1 MKTLEQQLSRIDL
14 NLLVSL
20 SVLLQEKSVS
30 RASEKLFLSQPAMS
44 RTLKR
49 LRDVFDDPLFYRE
62 SSGLQPT
69 EKALSL
75 QEPLLSILG
84 DIHKLIDLTRFTPEN
99 CEQTFKIS
107 LPPLMSH
114 LLAAPL
120 AKALNK
126 KAPKSSLIEYPASLE
141 PTALLKTRDVDFS
154 LHIQTPD
161 KKEEFPSTHIGNT
174 HAVIY
179 GHKTH
184 SLATYTNVTLEQCLA
199 HNFVDY
205 TLDSRSATRH
215 TNPFDVYLE
224 HLNKRRNIG
233 FQSGQ
238 INTLIEAMIDTDTLL
253 VSTHGLLTLPY
264 VKENLVPILSL
275 EACEELNVAIY
286 LIEHKRTIDSPAHQW
301 FKQLILETLSGQL

>member
-49 LRDVFDDPLFYRE
+49 LRDLFDDPLFYRE

-75 QEPLLSILG
+75 QEPLQSILG

-120 AKALNK
+120 AKALRK
-126 KAPKSSLIEYPASLE
+126 DAPKASLIEYPASFE
-141 PTALLKTRDVDFS
+141 PTTLLKMREVDFS
-154 LHIQTPD
+154 LHVQAPD
-161 KKEEFPSTHIGNT
+161 KKEEFPTTHIGKT
-174 HAVIY
+174 YAVIY
-179 GHKTH
+179 GHKSH
-184 SLATYTNVTLEQCLA
+184 QLAKEKEVSLEQCLQ
-199 HNFVDY
+199 HKFVDY
-205 TLDSRSATRH
+205 TLDSRSTGKH
-215 TNPFDVYLE
+215 SNPFDVYLE
-224 HLNKRRNIG
+224 SVNKRRDIG

-253 VSTHGLLTLPY
+253 VSTQGLLTLPY
-264 VKENLVPILSL
+264 VRDNLVPILSF
-275 EACEELNVAIY
+275 EEYQELNVGIY

-301 FKQLILETLSGQL
+301 FKQLIVETLSGQL